1 MPVPQR
7 KRERFACV
15 LHHDASAHSALGFVA
30 PTNRTPLQQN
40 PVHPSDS
47 VAHLEVFELHAPCSE
62 QTPLQ
67 EHSGLQSDI
76 QTITAA
82 ERLQHHLTLIFALF

>member
-47 VAHLEVFELHAPCSE
+47 VAHFEVFDLQAPCSE

-67 EHSGLQSDI
+67 EHLGLHSDI

-82 ERLQHHLTLIFALF
+82 KRLQHHLTLIFALF